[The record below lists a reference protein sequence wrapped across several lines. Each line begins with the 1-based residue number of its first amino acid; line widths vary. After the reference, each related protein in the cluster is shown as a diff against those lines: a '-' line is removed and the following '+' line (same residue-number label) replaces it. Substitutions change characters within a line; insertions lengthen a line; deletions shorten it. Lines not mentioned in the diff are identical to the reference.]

1 MLFRSPKH
9 AKYKKNGL
17 SNLDE
22 LDVMFD
28 KSHVTG
34 ATSCIPG
41 EISDSSDDDGVV
53 EVPES
58 EEDEDVKEKEVSPKT
73 TNDVKATKAVKA
85 TKDGKADGKKKSVK
99 RKAKYIDESAKEDK
113 NAFLREYK
121 VTLGK
126 INEEIAATRAPT
138 SAAPTM
144 KEVLALM
151 KECGAKEGTPLYFTA
166 TDLVMQPSYREL
178 FMLIETKEGRLD
190 WLERKHA
197 QMNK

>member
-1 MLFRSPKH
+1 
-9 AKYKKNGL
+9 L
-17 SNLDE
+17 SLI
-22 LDVMFD
+22 
-28 KSHVTG
+28 T
-34 ATSCIPG
+34 
-41 EISDSSDDDGVV
+41 
-53 EVPES
+53 
-58 EEDEDVKEKEVSPKT
+58 KT
-73 TNDVKATKAVKA
+73 THGGICTF
-85 TKDGKADGKKKSVK
+85 T
-99 RKAKYIDESAKEDK
+99 KEDK

-126 INEEIAATRAPT
+126 INEEIAAPHAPT

-151 KECGAKEGTPLYFTA
+151 KECGAAEGTPLYFTA

>member
-1 MLFRSPKH
+1 MNFIF
-9 AKYKKNGL
+9 AY
-17 SNLDE
+17 
-22 LDVMFD
+22 M
-28 KSHVTG
+28 
-34 ATSCIPG
+34 ATEYEFSVCIFLAG
-41 EISDSSDDDGVV
+41 EISDSTDDEVAV

-58 EEDEDVKEKEVSPKT
+58 EEDEDALPKA
-73 TNDVKATKAVKA
+73 D
-85 TKDGKADGKKKSVK
+85 KDGKAKDEKANGKKKSLK
-99 RKAKYIDESAKEDK
+99 RKAKYINEDK
-113 NAFLREYK
+113 NGFLREYK
-121 VTLGK
+121 ITLGK

-138 SAAPTM
+138 SVAPSM

-151 KECGAKEGTPLYFTA
+151 KDCGATEGTPLYFTA